1 MVERCRSLFLFV
13 CLWTRFPASVANLMI
28 WNDGYCDMV
37 VETENKT
44 MGPGK
49 FPQLIHA
56 QTAKK
61 LLGFAGPSTLAVY
74 LCPRS
79 EKAHASC
86 RSLFETEKQCFS

>member
-1 MVERCRSLFLFV
+1 
-13 CLWTRFPASVANLMI
+13 MI

-37 VETENKT
+37 VETENQT
-44 MGPGK
+44 VGLGK

-61 LLGFAGPSTLAVY
+61 LLALTGPSTLAVY
-74 LCPRS
+74 FAPRS

-86 RSLFETEKQCFS
+86 RSLLETEAMFRARRSLNDHTVAKLSYRSSSVLISCRT